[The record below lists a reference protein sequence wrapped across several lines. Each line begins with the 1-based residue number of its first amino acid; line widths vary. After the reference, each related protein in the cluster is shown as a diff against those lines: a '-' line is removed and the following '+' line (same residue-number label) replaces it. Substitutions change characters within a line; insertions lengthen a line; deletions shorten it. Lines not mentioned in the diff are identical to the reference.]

1 MRKVRVVWTAVAAAV
16 SGGLSLVFAATNS
29 QMSVPFGI
37 FSVSMAI
44 LSTRERV

>member
-1 MRKVRVVWTAVAAAV
+1 MRTKVIWTAVAAAL
-16 SGGLSLVFAATNS
+16 SGGLSLVFAVSNPR
-29 QMSVPFGI
+29 MSVALGI